1 MPIIVEYKYAD
12 GTSERI
18 TYPAQIWRYN
28 DKQVSKA
35 IASTSELVGIT
46 VDPDKETADI
56 DTANNS
62 WTKEIKQ
69 SKFDQFKS
77 EIKN

>member
-1 MPIIVEYKYAD
+1 MPIIVEYEYAD
-12 GTSERI
+12 GNKEII

-28 DKQVSKA
+28 DKEVSKA
-35 IASTSELVGIT
+35 IASTSELIKIT

-56 DTANNS
+56 DTSNNS
-62 WTKEIKQ
+62 WPKEIKQ